1 MKTDF
6 TVAETEQ
13 FCDTRIILFSEQCL
27 SITVVV
33 SRTADRKGLILLFS
47 N

>member
-1 MKTDF
+1 MKTGF

-27 SITVVV
+27 SI
-33 SRTADRKGLILLFS
+33 SALPAKKGTPYC
-47 N
+47 